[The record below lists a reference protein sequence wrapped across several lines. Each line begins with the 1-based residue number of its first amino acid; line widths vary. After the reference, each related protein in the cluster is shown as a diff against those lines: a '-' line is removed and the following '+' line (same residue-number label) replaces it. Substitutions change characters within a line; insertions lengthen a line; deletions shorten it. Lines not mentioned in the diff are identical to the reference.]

1 MCDPLSM
8 ALVGAALTTGGGL
21 VNQSTQNKAI
31 KAQNKANREAVRVS
45 EQASDAERLRQ
56 SRLEEESSASLSRA
70 LAGTAETAEGTG
82 REAETVAA
90 LDEANAR
97 VTPDLTAS
105 ALPGQLSG
113 DTELAKIIAGE
124 INSSSKRVGTQ
135 VKGLNTLAGLR
146 SSFGGLGDLFGSTG
160 SAIQTTNSKRR
171 SSLGVSGL
179 ETSIPAAMVR
189 PGSSLFGDLLTL
201 AGQAVGVAGPGLL
214 ASGPNQ
220 LNAFQSGI
228 NSLSGP
234 APVFSPTPTP
244 RPALPF

>member
-1 MCDPLSM
+1 MCNPIFIPI
-8 ALVGAALTTGGGL
+8 AAAVLTTAGSIAKERTA
-21 VNQSTQNKAI
+21 NNAI
-31 KAQNKANREAVRVS
+31 SAQNKANRVAVRVS
-45 EQASDAERLRQ
+45 EQASDAERVRQ
-56 SRLEEESSASLSRA
+56 RRLEEESSASVSRA

-97 VTPDLTAS
+97 VTPDLTVS
-105 ALPGQLSG
+105 ALPGQISG

-135 VKGLNTLAGLR
+135 VKGLNTLAGLQ
-146 SSFGGLGDLFGSTG
+146 SAFGGLGDLFGSTG

-179 ETSIPAAMVR
+179 ETSIPAASVR
-189 PGSSLFGDLLTL
+189 PGSGLAGDLLTL
-201 AGQAVGVAGPGLL
+201 AGQVVGVAGGAFTGGANSLSP
-214 ASGPNQ
+214 
-220 LNAFQSGI
+220 FQSGI
-228 NSLSGP
+228 NRLSGP
-234 APVFSPTPTP
+234 SPVFSPTPTP